1 MNLKGVI
8 KMNGHTNFFQYKSFL
23 VLALCLAFS
32 TAAFAVNEKNHRL
45 IAQNLSR
52 KLQSDLANENVT
64 VKLKKVEEYE
74 VSKSEIGL
82 TGDAVCI
89 VTSDNRQLPIRF
101 DIKVKTADQS
111 VSDVKYD
118 FVEADYNPTANE
130 EILMKELMTRISRD
144 YKTENIV
151 IAIDAVENVE
161 TAAGEKKF
169 LGVGE
174 IRVGDL
180 VWNRIKFDVVLDA
193 ETQKAS
199 KIVYKIE
206 K

>member
-118 FVEADYNPTANE
+118 FVEADYNPTASE
-130 EILMKELMTRISRD
+130 EVLMKELMTRISRD

>member
-1 MNLKGVI
+1 
-8 KMNGHTNFFQYKSFL
+8 MNGHTNFFQYKSFL

-64 VKLKKVEEYE
+64 VKLKKVEEYK

-82 TGDAVCI
+82 TGDAVCF
-89 VTSDNRQLPIRF
+89 VTSDNRQFPIRF
-101 DIKVKTADQS
+101 DVKVNTADQS

-118 FVEADYNPTANE
+118 FVEAEYNPTASE

-161 TAAGEKKF
+161 AAAGEKKF

-180 VWNRIKFDVVLDA
+180 IWNRIKFDVVLDA

-199 KIVYKIE
+199 KIIYKIE